1 MKRKRIYISL
11 PISGVEAQSEIKA
24 AQLQKHFEA
33 QGYEVVNPWEI
44 GRHLEEIHALCGL
57 PKPVWAE
64 YMQWDLIALE
74 HCDEVYFCKG
84 WENSLGCI
92 EEKNLSNK
100 LKIKMSYENN

>member
-1 MKRKRIYISL
+1 MKRKRIYISI

-44 GRHLEEIHALCGL
+44 GRHLEELHRLIGL
-57 PKPVWAE
+57 PAPTWFE
-64 YMQWDLIALE
+64 YMHWDLIALE

-84 WENSLGCI
+84 WERSAGCI

-100 LKIKMSYENN
+100 LKIVMRHE

>member
-1 MKRKRIYISL
+1 MKKKRIYISI

-57 PKPVWAE
+57 PSPVWAE

-84 WENSLGCI
+84 WERSAGCI

-100 LKIKMSYENN
+100 LNIKMSYE